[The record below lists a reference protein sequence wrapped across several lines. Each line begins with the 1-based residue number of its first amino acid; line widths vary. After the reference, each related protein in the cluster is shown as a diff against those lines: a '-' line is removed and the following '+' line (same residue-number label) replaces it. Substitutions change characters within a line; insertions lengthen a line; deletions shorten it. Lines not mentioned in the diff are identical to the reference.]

1 MKARITKGIAK
12 ILLAFAAIAVLS
24 LVFLL
29 FNFRAKAET
38 QPLELV
44 NSDIGLTHG
53 CSYYKLYY
61 SDSLIYWMSD
71 VTTLQKSYVRE
82 AVGKFKNL
90 EIDWRINQT
99 YNVTIPNCTT
109 VCSPY
114 NITNQTTGNTTTIPN
129 CTTTCY
135 PYNETK
141 WQWVYE
147 PIWKADIKNGS
158 YTNANFTSNLN
169 LHGSQAYQQTVS
181 DGYIM
186 IRFCGDFERQL
197 TRNGWEVSLD
207 HVPSFKNVDYPFYTW
222 WNSSW
227 QYRRNITINNT
238 QNSNTLTD
246 YQVVI
251 NLTYSSN
258 MQPDFSDIR
267 FTWYNSTNGSE
278 IEIPYWIESKS
289 NSQWAYV
296 WVKVPYIPA
305 SSNTTIYV
313 YYGNPSATSLSNGT
327 ATFDYFDDFSTDTTN
342 QYTRY
347 DQGSSTTLYWD
358 STQGTVYS
366 FGESSGFQHSWVAKS
381 YSSYTDS
388 RKIIAMVKASSTSGQ
403 NRPSIILLKSS
414 DLGTFVYLGVEPD
427 LGYIKLHK
435 YISGTDNTV
444 ASIASAS
451 YNTWYVIQ
459 MVKIGTTYYVWYSSS
474 PSSLTS
480 GGSYSITDSALTGYT
495 PLVGFS
501 IRNNNPRSDFDYY
514 IIAKYTSPEP
524 TYSIGAEEIAN
535 TAPAVNI
542 PKTYDENLNENSN
555 FEVNKKVVIRA
566 NVTDAQGAGDIS
578 KVLLTLV
585 KPDSTTLGNFTMV
598 NISSITN
605 GYVYEYNYTP
615 DVNGTWQV
623 KVFANDTQNAWGSN
637 STTFIAYLNMTI
649 SNVSE
654 VKSFQPTEFIQVN
667 GTNLMLGNQPYR
679 FVGMN
684 SYYLVDYATNFTYD
698 DDGNPIYNS
707 RQYVLEVLNEMHY
720 LNLNVLRTWGGM
732 ECGYAN
738 HQYSVWDCNNSGGH
752 YNVFQKYTH
761 GNWSE
766 EMYQALDWLI
776 YEAGKRDIRIALVL
790 VNNWKEYGGMRW
802 YVQQSPTTNKTWENI
817 TDDNDSRFWEFHDQ
831 FYSDANAKQ
840 YFKDFINHTLWRN
853 NTYTGRYYKD
863 DPTIA
868 MWILANEPRAKSQ
881 GSNYTLI
888 RNWTQE
894 MVNYIRSID
903 TNHIIALGIE
913 GWGDPWEGTAFIN
926 NQNLGNL
933 SIATYNINPY
943 QWDWF
948 AQRSEYAT
956 DLDWADE
963 GWNTTKV
970 IDWWTNNTSLSY
982 NNRYE
987 TDYVPNYNP
996 NLGRHGYKDW
1006 VRQHVAWANVNLSKP
1021 IMAMEVLYPLRKGK
1035 VAVDGDKATYDLRV
1049 KFFNQTV
1056 KNFFDNGG
1064 DGLLFWVLQHDNYY
1078 WSTANSSYAGKMD
1091 DGFGFYV
1098 SDNAT
1103 LSDSSKPVIDTLTWI
1118 RDSGYVNL
1126 LNDYKY
1132 NFNYKPEISGANP
1145 KNATLYLFINNE
1157 NGTSYTVKI
1166 TNTSEVKN
1174 KDLNA
1179 FTYQFQ
1185 RVCGNSDKNFTYIIE
1200 VCSDN
1205 PTLGCTNTTQ
1215 SNTIIILTAK
1225 PAITLNSPAEKRYP
1239 SLTQVFDYTVTADL
1253 DITYCQL
1260 FINSTANKT
1269 STTVNKNVP
1278 QTFVVNFDKEGSY
1291 EWYVECSDV
1300 QSNLGNSPKRT
1311 LVIGSPKWFDNKT
1324 YVPTTYNYNTLS
1336 VFNITWNDSLG
1347 YSIDTVLFESNY
1359 SGMPKNYTMVLIDP
1373 YINATEKKGVYNYN
1387 LTLPAGTF
1395 YWKSYANASDGVWNS
1410 TDTWYFTIT
1419 PPTTTLPPVHGVP
1432 LLSSTLVGIV
1442 IGVGIL
1448 TFMLRTLFD
1457 IREPKKVIEYFIVL
1471 AVIVLTVLS
1480 LIALFA

>member
-1 MKARITKGIAK
+1 MRKSLLMESFYKKTLGCLI
-12 ILLAFAAIAVLS
+12 LAF
-24 LVFLL
+24 LL
-29 FNFRAKAET
+29 LLPLAKADT
-38 QPLELV
+38 
-44 NSDIGLTHG
+44 
-53 CSYYKLYY
+53 Y
-61 SDSLIYWMSD
+61 S
-71 VTTLQKSYVRE
+71 
-82 AVGKFKNL
+82 
-90 EIDWRINQT
+90 
-99 YNVTIPNCTT
+99 
-109 VCSPY
+109 
-114 NITNQTTGNTTTIPN
+114 
-129 CTTTCY
+129 
-135 PYNETK
+135 
-141 WQWVYE
+141 
-147 PIWKADIKNGS
+147 
-158 YTNANFTSNLN
+158 
-169 LHGSQAYQQTVS
+169 
-181 DGYIM
+181 
-186 IRFCGDFERQL
+186 
-197 TRNGWEVSLD
+197 
-207 HVPSFKNVDYPFYTW
+207 W
-222 WNSSW
+222 WNSSYS
-227 QYRRNITINNT
+227 YRRQEQINQT
-238 QNSNTLTD
+238 
-246 YQVVI
+246 
-251 NLTYSSN
+251 
-258 MQPDFSDIR
+258 
-267 FTWYNSTNGSE
+267 
-278 IEIPYWIESKS
+278 
-289 NSQWAYV
+289 
-296 WVKVPYIPA
+296 
-305 SSNTTIYV
+305 
-313 YYGNPSATSLSNGT
+313 
-327 ATFDYFDDFSTDTTN
+327 
-342 QYTRY
+342 
-347 DQGSSTTLYWD
+347 GSSTLINFPYLINGTGFNLSTEPTQYVWTIANISADNTTFNYLYYNDFTNYAVVNGSDNVQLPFEVERGNGTSYNPTQVWD
-358 STQGTVYS
+358 SNYWYVHHFWNGAGTVVNDSTKNGYNGTFAS
-366 FGESSGFQHSWVAKS
+366 RGGGSLPAWVSNGKFGYALFFNGAGTSTGA
-381 YSSYTDS
+381 SSY
-388 RKIIAMVKASSTSGQ
+388 V
-403 NRPSIILLKSS
+403 
-414 DLGTFVYLGVEPD
+414 DLGFNITGGITSQMTVEAWVNFAD
-427 LGYIKLHK
+427 RTKMGCIVCR
-435 YISGTDNTV
+435 SGTDVGGNRKYELWNGGDGSFMCQFTN
-444 ASIASAS
+444 A
-451 YNTWYVIQ
+451 T
-459 MVKIGTTYYVWYSSS
+459 GTDFAATATGVFTQNNVWYYVVCTYNGTHLMNYVNGNLAAIVAMTGNLKN
-474 PSSLTS
+474 PTS
-480 GGSYSITDSALTGYT
+480 TSITD
-495 PLVGFS
+495 
-501 IRNNNPRSDFDYY
+501 R
-514 IIAKYTSPEP
+514 
-524 TYSIGAEEIAN
+524 IGASGTGASGQAYGVNAVIDEVRISNVSRSADYIKRQWEMGLARLGAEQTAN
-535 TAPAVNI
+535 TPPVVDT
-542 PKTYDENLNENSN
+542 PKTYDENLNEKTE
-555 FEVNKKVVIRA
+555 FEVNQKVVIRA

-578 KVLLTLV
+578 NVLLTLI
-585 KPDSTTLGNFTMV
+585 KPDSTVLGNFTMV
-598 NISSITN
+598 NISSTTN

-615 DVNGTWQV
+615 DINGTWQV
-623 KVFANDTQNAWGSN
+623 KVFANDTQNAWASN
-637 STTFIAYLNMTI
+637 STTFVAYLNMTI

-654 VKSFQPTEFIQVN
+654 VKSFQPTNFIQVN
-667 GTNLMLGNQPYR
+667 GTDLTLGGQPYR

-732 ECGYAN
+732 ECGYAG
-738 HQYSVWDCNNSGGH
+738 HSYSVWDCNNSGGH
-752 YNVFQKYTH
+752 YNAFQKYTH

-790 VNNWKEYGGMRW
+790 VNNWNEYGGMRW

-817 TDDNDSRFWEFHDQ
+817 TDDNDPRYWEFHDQ

-868 MWILANEPRAKSQ
+868 MWVLANEPRAKSQ

-894 MVNYIRSID
+894 MADYIRSID
-903 TNHIIALGIE
+903 TNHIIALGME

-970 IDWWTNNTSLSY
+970 IDWWTNSTSLSY

-1006 VRQHVAWANVNLSKP
+1006 VRQHVDWANVNLSKP

-1035 VAVDGDKATYDLRV
+1035 VAVDGDEATYDLRV

-1103 LSDSSKPVIDTLTWI
+1103 LRDSSKPVIDTLTWI

-1185 RVCGNSDKNFTYIIE
+1185 RAYNNSDKNFTYIIE

-1205 PTLGCTNTTQ
+1205 PALGCTNTTQ

-1239 SLTQVFDYTVTADL
+1239 SLTQVFNYTVTGDL

-1260 FINSTANKT
+1260 FINGTANKT
-1269 STTVNKNVP
+1269 STTVNKDTP
-1278 QTFVVNFDKEGSY
+1278 QTFVVTFDREGSY
-1291 EWYVECSDV
+1291 EWYVECSDA
-1300 QSNLGNSPKRT
+1300 QSNLGDSPKRT
-1311 LVIGSPKWFDNKT
+1311 LVIGSPKWSNNSS
-1324 YVPTTYNYNTLS
+1324 YAPTTYNYNTLS
-1336 VFNITWNDSLG
+1336 IFNITWNDSLG

-1359 SGMPKNYTMVLIDP
+1359 SGMPKNYTMTLIDP
-1373 YINATEKKGVYNYN
+1373 YINETERKGVYSFSD
-1387 LTLPAGTF
+1387 TLPAGTF
-1395 YWKSYANASDGVWNS
+1395 YWKSYAKASDGTWNA
-1410 TDTWYFTIT
+1410 TDTWYFAIDKAT
-1419 PPTTTLPPVHGVP
+1419 PALTLTVYPSWSIFYPAETNVTGSESNLGDSDLTYNLYRNNVLVSNPDVATLAVGSYVYVYNTSGGQNYTANSVSNTLTVSAPPPVHGVP
-1432 LLSSTLVGIV
+1432 LLSSTLVGMV
-1442 IGVGIL
+1442 IGFGIII
-1448 TFMLRTLFD
+1448 FMLRTFFD

-1471 AVIVLTVLS
+1471 AVIVLTVIS
-1480 LIALFA
+1480 LIVLFA